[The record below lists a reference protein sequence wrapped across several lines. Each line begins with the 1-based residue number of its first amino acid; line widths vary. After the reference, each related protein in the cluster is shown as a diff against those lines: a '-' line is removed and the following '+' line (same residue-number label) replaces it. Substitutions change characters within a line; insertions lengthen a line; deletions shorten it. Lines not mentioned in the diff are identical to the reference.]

1 MDALFARGWARSLR
15 AVYIGLLQRSFISAL
30 HVALQ
35 ARGDDEKVLKL
46 DPRYIDAKLV
56 VGVHQYVTG
65 SLPFGIKILA
75 GVAGITGSKSK
86 GIDDLREAGD
96 ARRDLLRR
104 GSDGVGAVPAP
115 GGKV

>member
-1 MDALFARGWARSLR
+1 M
-15 AVYIGLLQRSFISAL
+15 QRSFVSAL

-35 ARGDDEKVLKL
+35 ARSDNEKVLRL

-86 GIDDLREAGD
+86 GIEDLREAGAHGVITSVE
-96 ARRDLLRR
+96 ARTAL
-104 GSDGVGAVPAP
+104 GAVPAP